1 MAIYAQGMDGDLN
14 SATRVAG
21 HAVVGEVM
29 GFACEGLT
37 IRWTDQKL
45 GVCRWPP
52 MPEAVFA
59 QLQFKRY
66 GPTDPEFIEIKDWVV
81 RRIKAYLGGA
91 IAESQITG
99 VVDLPWLTTDLN
111 MISVVTRNVF
121 GQPGEHFDELLTS
134 EIFYDIDLGLEIE
147 DLSRVVHRARQLWEE
162 EVRSV
167 LVEQEA
173 WLTRITDLLEQR
185 KTLSGPEVRSLR
197 PTA

>member
-1 MAIYAQGMDGDLN
+1 MDEDLY
-14 SATRVAG
+14 SAARVAG

-29 GFACEGLT
+29 GFACQGLT
-37 IRWTDQKL
+37 IRWTNQEL

-52 MPEAVFA
+52 MPGPVFE
-59 QLQFKRY
+59 QLQFERY
-66 GPTDPEFIEIKDWVV
+66 GPKDPEFLEIRDWVV
-81 RRIKAYLGGA
+81 RRIKSYLGGA
-91 IAESQITG
+91 IAEAQFSG
-99 VVDLPWLTTDLN
+99 VVNLPWLTTDLN

-167 LVEQEA
+167 LVEQEP
-173 WLTRITDLLEQR
+173 WLTSITDLLEQR

-197 PTA
+197 PPA

>member
-1 MAIYAQGMDGDLN
+1 MAIYAQGMDDDLN
-14 SATRVAG
+14 SAARVAG

-59 QLQFKRY
+59 QLQFERY
-66 GPTDPEFIEIKDWVV
+66 RPTDPEFMEIKDWVV

-91 IAESQITG
+91 VAESQISG

-121 GQPGEHFDELLTS
+121 GQPGPDFDELLTS
-134 EIFYDIDLGLEIE
+134 EIFYDIDLGLEVE
-147 DLSRVVHRARQLWEE
+147 DLSRVVYRARQLWEHEIQLVLAE
-162 EVRSV
+162 E
-167 LVEQEA
+167 A
-173 WLTRITDLLEQR
+173 TWLSRITDLLQER
-185 KTLSGPEVRSLR
+185 HTLSGHETRSLR
-197 PTA
+197 PVS